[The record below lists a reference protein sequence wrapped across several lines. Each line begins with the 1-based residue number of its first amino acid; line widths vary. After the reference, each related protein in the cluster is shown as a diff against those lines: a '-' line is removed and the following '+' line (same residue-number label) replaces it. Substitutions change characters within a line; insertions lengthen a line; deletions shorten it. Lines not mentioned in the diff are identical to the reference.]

1 MKHAPKALLAVA
13 LAWAGTATA
22 ALSAEE
28 EAALARDVA
37 LYGDGYACNEEP
49 LADRLRASALLA
61 LAGRG
66 RPALDVIEAR
76 QRFLDGLR
84 QRMKAG
90 RTTAAACDAAISA
103 IRTRLGELEGR

>member
-1 MKHAPKALLAVA
+1 M
-13 LAWAGTATA
+13 A
-22 ALSAEE
+22 ALSPDEE
-28 EAALARDVA
+28 SALGRDVA
-37 LYGDGYACNEEP
+37 LYGDAYACNEEP

-66 RPALDVIEAR
+66 RPAQDVLESR

-90 RTTAAACDAAISA
+90 RGSAAACEAVIAAL
-103 IRTRLGELEGR
+103 RTRLGELEGR

>member
-1 MKHAPKALLAVA
+1 M
-13 LAWAGTATA
+13 T
-22 ALSAEE
+22 
-28 EAALARDVA
+28 
-37 LYGDGYACNEEP
+37 LYGDAYACNEEP

-66 RPALDVIEAR
+66 RPAQDVIEAR

-90 RTTAAACDAAISA
+90 RGNSPACETVINALRA
-103 IRTRLGELEGR
+103 RLGDLEGR

>member
-1 MKHAPKALLAVA
+1 V
-13 LAWAGTATA
+13 T
-22 ALSAEE
+22 
-28 EAALARDVA
+28 
-37 LYGDGYACNEEP
+37 LYGDAYACNEEP

-66 RPALDVIEAR
+66 RPAQDVIEAR

-90 RTTAAACDAAISA
+90 RSNPPACEAVISA
-103 IRTRLGELEGR
+103 LRTRLGELEGR